1 MKQEAGL
8 RRKIVAGIVASLA
21 VGLSS
26 FLLGTVTSVVPL
38 LWIEGYTTLKVAVA
52 FVVRFG
58 PEIGLLA
65 AIFGTIFAAVFGHL
79 IVLLVRKKP
88 KLQSKIGAIIGASTG
103 VLHYHFDIMR
113 SMLEERFGYQ
123 WDTNLD
129 VVLAVCI
136 AFSGALSA
144 FVFFSVRNEILEFGT
159 KSETVAFNPD

>member
-38 LWIEGYTTLKVAVA
+38 LWIEGYTTFKVAVA

-79 IVLLVRKKP
+79 IVLLVRNKP
-88 KLQSKIGAIIGASTG
+88 RLQLEIGAVIGTSAG

-113 SMLEERFGYQ
+113 SMMEERFNYQ

-129 VVLAVCI
+129 LVLAVCI

-144 FVFFSVRNEILEFGT
+144 IVFFSVRNEVIEFET
-159 KSETVAFNPD
+159 KTETHTMAQT